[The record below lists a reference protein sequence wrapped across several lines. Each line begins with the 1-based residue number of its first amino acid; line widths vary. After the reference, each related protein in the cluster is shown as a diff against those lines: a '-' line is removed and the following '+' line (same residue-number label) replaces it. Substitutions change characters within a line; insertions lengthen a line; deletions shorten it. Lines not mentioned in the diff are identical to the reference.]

1 MGLKIISWDILASH
15 SPDLLTRLHLQHDIS
30 VTHPGPFKF
39 EISSNNR
46 KKKKYTQGV
55 QRGISKGSVVRA
67 PMSINRCLS
76 IYQQNNLFLS
86 AIQNVFFRDGNESF
100 PESETK

>member
-15 SPDLLTRLHLQHDIS
+15 SPDLLTRLYLQHDIS

-46 KKKKYTQGV
+46 KKKNIQGV
-55 QRGISKGSVVRA
+55 PRGISKESVVRA
-67 PMSINRCLS
+67 PMSINRCLP
-76 IYQQNNLFLS
+76 IYQQNSPFLS